1 MTTRELYCEGND
13 DAAQLL
19 TATLNGRNRA
29 NVMNDEIRRMYAP
42 NENAILLTHDDD
54 FRRIHQH
61 WINRPARLQL
71 IPAHGGIL
79 LLPAFPIWGAERAA
93 TEIDAFLRHT
103 ASLTNE
109 CYEWTSDGWLRR

>member
-29 NVMNDEIRRMYAP
+29 NVTNEEIRRMYAP
-42 NENAILLTHDDD
+42 NESAILLTHDDD

-71 IPAHGGIL
+71 IPAHGEFFSCQRSHLGR
-79 LLPAFPIWGAERAA
+79 RAC
-93 TEIDAFLRHT
+93 R
-103 ASLTNE
+103 
-109 CYEWTSDGWLRR
+109 DGD